1 MVELF
6 VIPSLLLAGLMPF
19 VATVLGR
26 RLSGEES
33 DKQITSIREEA
44 RALENKIIEA
54 LAEENTWAS
63 KKQLSA
69 VKNLCREFKQ
79 NLTSQRESRESME
92 QRLSASHADVLAR
105 ESAHQEVKTAKQDDE
120 VALQAIV
127 SNYND
132 ISSESLSLEQRLA
145 ESLRTIDKMSSEV
158 ALSEDQRAILETLA
172 GALTNASTQL
182 RDVIVAHQGVYERL
196 EALRSQYKDLEAEYI
211 KLVELQLENP

>member
-1 MVELF
+1 MVELY
-6 VIPSLLLAGLMPF
+6 VIPSLLLAGLVPF

-44 RALENKIIEA
+44 RALENKIIEV

-79 NLTSQRESRESME
+79 NLSSQRESRESLE

-105 ESAHQEVKTAKQDDE
+105 EAAHQEVKTAKQDDE

-145 ESLRTIDKMSSEV
+145 ESLRTIDKMSAEV

-196 EALRSQYKDLEAEYI
+196 EALRAQYKDLEAEYI